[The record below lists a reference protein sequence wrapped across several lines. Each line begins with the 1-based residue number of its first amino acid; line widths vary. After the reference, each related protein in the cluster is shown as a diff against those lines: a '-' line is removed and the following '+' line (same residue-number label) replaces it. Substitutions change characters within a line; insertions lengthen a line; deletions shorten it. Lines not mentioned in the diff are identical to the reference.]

1 MVRAAPR
8 VVSLL
13 LAVLSLIAAAA
24 TPAGADP
31 QTWAGLRDERGVVIL
46 MRHALAPGGG
56 DPPGFRLGDCRTQR
70 NLSDAGRQ
78 QARRI
83 GREIKDSGVEVA
95 AVVSSPWCRSKDTA
109 SLLDSGSVVTR
120 GYLGSTFTAP
130 ASIADKR
137 RALTRRLIQSHR
149 GEDGVVIVV
158 SHYANIMDLT
168 GIAVDSG
175 EALAVRMD
183 EGGEIVVLDRIPAP

>member
-1 MVRAAPR
+1 MFSVLL
-8 VVSLL
+8 VVLPL
-13 LAVLSLIAAAA
+13 LAFTLPAAK
-24 TPAGADP
+24 AD
-31 QTWAGLRDERGVVIL
+31 TGSWEDLRKNDGVVVL

-56 DPPGFRLGDCRTQR
+56 DPPGFRLDDCRTQR
-70 NLSDAGRQ
+70 NLSRAGRD

-83 GREIKDSGVEVA
+83 GQSIADSGVKVA
-95 AVVSSPWCRSKDTA
+95 AILTSPWCRSKDTA
-109 SLLDSGSVVTR
+109 TLLDVGPVETR

-130 ASIADKR
+130 ASISDKR
-137 RALTRRLIQSHR
+137 RSLTRRLIESHR
-149 GEDGVVIVV
+149 GNDGIIIVV

-168 GIAVDSG
+168 GTATDSG

>member
-1 MVRAAPR
+1 MVW
-8 VVSLL
+8 LL
-13 LAVLSLIAAAA
+13 LVVLSLIAAVA
-24 TPAGADP
+24 TPVGADARN
-31 QTWAGLRDERGVVIL
+31 WAALRDEQGVVIL

-56 DPPGFRLGDCRTQR
+56 DPPGFRLEDCRTQR
-70 NLSDAGRQ
+70 NLSNAGRQ

-83 GREIKDSGVEVA
+83 GREIKDSDVEVA
-95 AVVSSPWCRSKDTA
+95 AILSSPWCRSKDTA
-109 SLLDSGSVVTR
+109 TLLDIGPVMTR

-168 GIAVDSG
+168 GVAVDSG
-175 EALAVRMD
+175 EALAVRLD

>member
-8 VVSLL
+8 VVWLL
-13 LAVLSLIAAAA
+13 LVVLSLIAAVA
-24 TPAGADP
+24 TPVGADARN
-31 QTWAGLRDERGVVIL
+31 WAALRDEQGVVIL

-56 DPPGFRLGDCRTQR
+56 DPPGFRLEDCRTQR
-70 NLSDAGRQ
+70 NLSNAGRQ

-83 GREIKDSGVEVA
+83 GREIKDSDVEVA
-95 AVVSSPWCRSKDTA
+95 AILSSPWCRSKDTA
-109 SLLDSGSVVTR
+109 TLLDIGPVMTR

-168 GIAVDSG
+168 GVAVDSG
-175 EALAVRMD
+175 EALAVRLD

>member
-1 MVRAAPR
+1 MVRTAPR
-8 VVSLL
+8 VVWLL
-13 LAVLSLIAAAA
+13 LVVLSLIAAVA
-24 TPAGADP
+24 TPVGADARN
-31 QTWAGLRDERGVVIL
+31 WAALRDEQGVVIL

-56 DPPGFRLGDCRTQR
+56 DPPGFRLEDCRTQR
-70 NLSDAGRQ
+70 NLSNAGRQ

-83 GREIKDSGVEVA
+83 GREIKDSDVEVA
-95 AVVSSPWCRSKDTA
+95 AILSSPWCRSKDTA
-109 SLLDSGSVVTR
+109 TLLDIGPVMTR

-168 GIAVDSG
+168 GVAVDSG
-175 EALAVRMD
+175 EALAVRLD

>member
-1 MVRAAPR
+1 MVRSAPR
-8 VVSLL
+8 VVSLV
-13 LAVLSLIAAAA
+13 LAVLSLIAVAA
-24 TPAGADP
+24 TPVDADP
-31 QTWAGLRDERGVVIL
+31 RTWAGLTDERGVVIL

-83 GREIKDSGVEVA
+83 GRDIKDSGVEVA
-95 AVVSSPWCRSKDTA
+95 AVLSSPWCRSKDTA
-109 SLLDSGSVVTR
+109 TLLDIGPVTTR

-130 ASIADKR
+130 ASVSEKR
-137 RALTRRLIQSHR
+137 RTITRRLIQSHR
-149 GEDGVVIVV
+149 GGDGVVIVV
-158 SHYANIMDLT
+158 GHYANIMDLT

-183 EGGEIVVLDRIPAP
+183 EGGEIVVLERIPAP

>member
-1 MVRAAPR
+1 MMKWPSR
-8 VVSLL
+8 VLPALL
-13 LAVLSLIAAAA
+13 IVLSLPAFAAA
-24 TPAGADP
+24 PVGAD
-31 QTWAGLRDERGVVIL
+31 TRSWDDLRGYEGVVVL

-70 NLSDAGRQ
+70 DLSREGRE

-83 GREIKDSGVEVA
+83 GQAIIDSRVK
-95 AVVSSPWCRSKDTA
+95 VVSVLASPWCRSKDTA
-109 SLLDSGSVVTR
+109 TLLGVGPVVTR

-130 ASIADKR
+130 SSVADKR
-137 RALTRRLIQSHR
+137 ESRTRRLIESHR
-149 GEDGVVIVV
+149 GKDGVVLVV
-158 SHYANIMDLT
+158 SHYANIVDLT
-168 GIAVDSG
+168 GTATDSG